1 MIQRR
6 NPAYPGW
13 WRNSI
18 FASNVCGEKET
29 ARSIRELSPCSEE
42 VLAFL
47 REGIEQQR
55 ALSPKKDVSAV
66 AAGL

>member
-1 MIQRR
+1 
-6 NPAYPGW
+6 
-13 WRNSI
+13 
-18 FASNVCGEKET
+18 
-29 ARSIRELSPCSEE
+29 LSPCSEE

-55 ALSPKKDVSAV
+55 ALSPKKAVSAV